1 MERAYGR
8 HKAQQRESVSECVCV
23 CVCMSAHFHCVLV
36 NLIDCT
42 ATTWAFYSHYD
53 FDEHFTNHK
62 A

>member
-1 MERAYGR
+1 MADT
-8 HKAQQRESVSECVCV
+8 KAQQRESVRVCV